1 LIFTLED
8 VCIWTAASLPVAA
21 SFASAPKA
29 TSASDSRRPVMREL
43 ALLPP
48 RGFADDSIELAKQ

>member
-1 LIFTLED
+1 MVVFGAI
-8 VCIWTAASLPVAA
+8 VKKPQ
-21 SFASAPKA
+21 
-29 TSASDSRRPVMREL
+29 L